1 MREFFIEQIFSGFVV
16 TAFPF
21 AFIVLAF
28 ALTACGGGGN
38 SASEES
44 FVSGDGSTTFI
55 KIADRKIAPAIT
67 GMTLSGENYTYQ
79 KDKVAVVNVW
89 ASWCSPCRAEAP
101 TLVALAN
108 KYTDVAFIGILTR
121 DNPANA
127 EAFERRFKIPYPTVI
142 DDSILLG
149 FKGSLPANA
158 IPTTVILDKSGYVA
172 ARISGVVTVASLS
185 KLIEKVSAE

>member
-1 MREFFIEQIFSGFVV
+1 MKKI
-16 TAFPF
+16 A

-38 SASEES
+38 SSTEES
-44 FVSGDGSTTFI
+44 FVSGDGSTTYI
-55 KIADRKIAPAIT
+55 KSVDRKIAPAIT
-67 GMTLSGENYTYQ
+67 GMTLSGENYTYG
-79 KDKVAVVNVW
+79 KDRVAVVNVW

-108 KYTDVAFIGILTR
+108 KYTEVAFIGILTR

-142 DDSILLG
+142 DDSILIG

-158 IPTTVILDKSGYVA
+158 IPTTVILDKKGRVA
-172 ARISGVVTVASLS
+172 ARISGAVTVASLTE
-185 KLIEKVSAE
+185 LIEKVSAE

>member
-1 MREFFIEQIFSGFVV
+1 MKKLIV
-16 TAFPF
+16 
-21 AFIVLAF
+21 FIVLAF
-28 ALTACGGGGN
+28 ALTACGGGG
-38 SASEES
+38 SSSSEES
-44 FVSGDGSTTFI
+44 FVSGDGATTYI
-55 KIADRKIAPAIT
+55 KISDRKIAPAIT
-67 GMTLSGENYTYQ
+67 GMTLSGKHYTYS

-127 EAFERRFKIPYPTVI
+127 EAFERRFKVPYPTII
-142 DDSILLG
+142 DDSILIG

-158 IPTTVILDKSGYVA
+158 IPTTVILDKSGRVA
-172 ARISGVVTVASLS
+172 ARISGVVSVASL
-185 KLIEKVSAE
+185 

>member
-1 MREFFIEQIFSGFVV
+1 MKKL
-16 TAFPF
+16 A
-21 AFIVLAF
+21 AFIVLSF
-28 ALTACGGGGN
+28 ALTACGGGGT
-38 SASEES
+38 STSEES
-44 FVSGDGSTTFI
+44 FVSGDGSTTYI
-55 KIADRKIAPAIT
+55 KSSDRKIAPTIT
-67 GMTLSGENYTYQ
+67 GLTLSGNNYTYQ
-79 KDKVAVVNVW
+79 KDRVAVVNVW

-108 KYTDVAFIGILTR
+108 KYKDVAFIGILTR

>member
-1 MREFFIEQIFSGFVV
+1 MKRFA
-16 TAFPF
+16 AFL
-21 AFIVLAF
+21 VLAF
-28 ALTACGGGGN
+28 ALTACGGGG
-38 SASEES
+38 SSTSEES

-55 KIADRKIAPAIT
+55 KISDRKIAPAIT
-67 GMTLSGENYTYQ
+67 GMTLSGENYTYN
-79 KDKVAVVNVW
+79 KDRVAVVNVW

-127 EAFERRFKIPYPTVI
+127 EAFERRFNIPYPTVI

-149 FKGSLPANA
+149 FKVSLPANA
-158 IPTTVILDKSGYVA
+158 IPTTVILDKSGLVA

-185 KLIEKVSAE
+185 KLIEKVAAE

>member
-1 MREFFIEQIFSGFVV
+1 MKRFVLLV
-16 TAFPF
+16 
-21 AFIVLAF
+21 VLAV
-28 ALTACGGGGN
+28 ALTGCGGGGTS
-38 SASEES
+38 SAEES

-55 KIADRKIAPAIT
+55 KIADRKIAPAIS
-67 GMTLSGENYTYQ
+67 GLTLSGTNYTYT

-101 TLVALAN
+101 ILVSLAY
-108 KYTDVAFIGILTR
+108 KYTNVDFIGILTR

-142 DDSILLG
+142 DDSILIG

-158 IPTTVILDKSGYVA
+158 IPSTVILDKNGRVA
-172 ARISGVVTVASLS
+172 ARISGVVTVASLTQ
-185 KLIEKVSAE
+185 LIERVSAE

>member
-1 MREFFIEQIFSGFVV
+1 MKRI
-16 TAFPF
+16 A

-28 ALTACGGGGN
+28 ALTACGGGG
-38 SASEES
+38 SSTAEES

-55 KIADRKIAPAIT
+55 KISDRKIAPAIT
-67 GMTLSGENYTYQ
+67 GLTLKGDNYTYE
-79 KDKVAVVNVW
+79 KDRVAVVNVW

-142 DDSILLG
+142 DDSILIG

-158 IPTTVILDKSGYVA
+158 IPSTVVLDKSGRVA

-185 KLIEKVSAE
+185 ELIEKVSAE